1 MPKIPL
7 VYDNADILIVDD
19 NPVNVEVIFQLL
31 EDYGYKAV
39 RSETD
44 SRCVESLLADKMPD
58 LILLDIRMPHIDG
71 YQILELL
78 KKRWPDQAPPVIVL
92 SAQIDPETRLQSLN
106 LGARDFLS
114 KPFDRLEVLQR
125 IHNTLEL
132 HFLLR
137 DRSDRAELLE
147 DLVKQRTADLQR
159 LSLADP
165 VTERPN
171 RRGLLALL
179 KEKLHQE
186 QQQQQVSSIKAMAVQ
201 PLALHSAEA
210 ILYFI
215 VLEGMDEIARMH
227 GYHTSEML
235 SKAVGDRLQRC
246 ATLYS
251 VNHGLQQLG
260 VWGGNE
266 WLLLEFGQATENSI
280 ATRANQLI
288 EFMNQPFK
296 VDNLL
301 LHIGVRIGIS
311 HSGFVYQ
318 SAEDLVRLASMALPT
333 EHNSWQWYQPELE
346 QHIVS
351 LNRCRQAGQP
361 HECLVFNH

>member
-1 MPKIPL
+1 MPRIPL

-31 EDYGYKAV
+31 EDYGYNAV
-39 RSETD
+39 RCETD
-44 SRCVESLLADKMPD
+44 SRCVEAILTKKMPD

-78 KKRWPDQAPPVIVL
+78 KRHWPTQTPPVIVL
-92 SAQIDPETRLQSLN
+92 SAQIDAETRLQSLN

-147 DLVKQRTADLQR
+147 GLVKQRTCELQR

-171 RRGLLALL
+171 RWGLLALL
-179 KEKLHQE
+179 KERLQQE
-186 QQQQQVSSIKAMAVQ
+186 QEQISSIKAMAVQ
-201 PLALHSAEA
+201 SKALCSAEA

-215 VLEGMDEIARMH
+215 VLEGMDDIARVH
-227 GYHTSEML
+227 GYETSEML

-246 ATLYS
+246 SRLYS
-251 VNHGLQQLG
+251 KNHDLQQLG

-266 WLLLEFGQATENSI
+266 WLLLEFGQATENTI
-280 ATRANQLI
+280 ASCANQLI

-296 VDNLL
+296 LGHLL

-333 EHNSWQWYQPELE
+333 EHNRWQWYQPELE
-346 QHIVS
+346 QHMVS
-351 LNRCRQAGQP
+351 LNQCRQAMRSAIDKS
-361 HECLVFNH
+361 